1 MHRVL
6 GIEQLARNVELFAR
20 QKVGVAI
27 KVRAFLGVPEVAMS
41 GLIIIVLV
49 DLLLAII
56 SMTPARD
63 CLLDYFNDFKFY

>member
-1 MHRVL
+1 M
-6 GIEQLARNVELFAR
+6 
-20 QKVGVAI
+20 GVVI
-27 KVRAFLGVPEVAMS
+27 KARAFLEVPEVAMS